1 MSVHAAVDEG
11 EAMKTILTATLLLA
25 ATSAFAQTTQQPPA
39 NPLGTYLKNAETT
52 VQTNISKSADKFAE
66 ADYGFRPSGIATEVR
81 TFGQFLGHIADSNY
95 FYCSRAKGE
104 ANPNKAQIE
113 KTVTAKADLVKA
125 LAESFAYCDT
135 VYGSLTDAKLTE
147 TITVPGPNNT
157 TRQIA
162 RGQVLIANLAHN
174 NEHYG
179 NLVTYM
185 RAKNIVPPSSERSSQ

>member
-1 MSVHAAVDEG
+1 
-11 EAMKTILTATLLLA
+11 MKTIVTGILLLA
-25 ATSAFAQTTQQPPA
+25 ASTAFAQPAAQAPA
-39 NPLGTYLKNAETT
+39 NPLSTYLKNAEAA
-52 VQTNISKSADKFAE
+52 VQTNIVKSAEKFAE
-66 ADYGFRPSGIATEVR
+66 ADFGFRPSGVATEVR
-81 TFGQFLGHIADSNY
+81 TFGQLLGHIANSSY

-104 ANPNKAQIE
+104 ANPSKTDIE

-125 LAESFAYCDT
+125 LTDAFAYCDS
-135 VYGSLTDAKLTE
+135 VYGSITDATFTE
-147 TITVPGPNNT
+147 LITVPGPNNT

-162 RGQVLIANLAHN
+162 RTQVLIGNLAHN

>member
-1 MSVHAAVDEG
+1 
-11 EAMKTILTATLLLA
+11 MKSTLTVALLVA
-25 ATSAFAQTTQQPPA
+25 ATNAFAQTAQPTTENA
-39 NPLGTYLKNAETT
+39 LGTYVKNAEANI
-52 VQTNISKSADKFAE
+52 QTNISKSADKFTE
-66 ADYGFRPSGIATEVR
+66 ADYGFRPSGVSTEVR
-81 TFGQFLGHIADSNY
+81 TFGQLLGHLADSNY

-104 ANPNKAQIE
+104 ANPSKAQIE

-135 VYGSLTDAKLTE
+135 VYGSLTDAKLSE
-147 TITVPGPNNT
+147 AITVTGPNNT

-162 RGQVLIANLAHN
+162 RGQVLIANFAHN
-174 NEHYG
+174 TEHYG